1 MNEIHRPIIPF
12 YSRRGQYLSI
22 AKEHV
27 TEIELREILDPIL
40 SAYQPEF
47 TSSSPQYSVFTEKS
61 SYVLSVEVDEDKQE
75 NKERLKTIGK
85 EICSKFDQKLQESNE
100 DYQNLREKKKIS
112 APIFFWLK
120 NNTLTTGTR
129 DFRLDPNKSGSERSK
144 GQLSNQLKSQLIM
157 KKKDKDVIKFLKDNL
172 ILKIN

>member
-1 MNEIHRPIIPF
+1 M
-12 YSRRGQYLSI
+12 
-22 AKEHV
+22 
-27 TEIELREILDPIL
+27 
-40 SAYQPEF
+40 
-47 TSSSPQYSVFTEKS
+47 
-61 SYVLSVEVDEDKQE
+61 EVDEDKQE